1 MRGFSRRLVVLAGV
15 LLVPSVAF
23 AQASL
28 SGLVKDTSGAV
39 LPGVTV
45 EASSPVLIEKVRT
58 AVTDG
63 SGQYQ
68 ITELRPGS
76 YTVTFTLPGFNT
88 VKREGV
94 TLTGSGIT
102 SVDAEL
108 RVGALEETIT
118 VTGEAPTVDVQS
130 TTRQQVLTNEV
141 INALPTG
148 RNYQSLGT
156 LIAGVNTNNMDMGGA
171 MGDTMASLTIH
182 GSRNVDQRVLQNGVN
197 TMTLQ
202 AGGNIGIAVP
212 NPAMAAEVTIDTASV
227 SAEQPM
233 SGVRI
238 NYIPRDGGNSM
249 GGTSFFSI
257 ATAGMQGDNFSDE
270 LRSRGLATPNSI
282 KRIIDLT
289 PAFGGPIKKDR
300 LWFYFASRYNLAD
313 LYAAGMYYNKNAYN
327 PGAWTYEPDLS
338 RPAYAIQD
346 WEDAQ
351 IRFTSQVAPKH
362 KVAFVWDQQF
372 RCSCPHASPVSGV
385 TATRSPEAAAY
396 FRSPV
401 QQLLHSEWSSPMTN
415 RLLLEVVAL
424 HRTERWG
431 NMHQLPGYRSTE
443 VTAEQSRAL
452 AQIIPV
458 TEQSTGLQYRSRNTF
473 NNTWVPNYFYRFAA
487 SYVTGSH
494 AFKAGFNDMFGY
506 LDELQYTY
514 HAPYEFR
521 FNQGVPNQITLWAR
535 PYHIKTDQNHDF
547 GVFAQDRWTINRF
560 TLTLGVRFDN
570 LRTSFPD
577 QQVGPT
583 ELTPTRNI
591 TFPGG
596 ENLNWKDVTPR
607 LGATYDLFGDGKTAL
622 KVSANKYLQAQTL
635 NGIGRSPNPVTRLV
649 ESTTRSWTD
658 ANRNFVP
665 ECDLVSPV
673 ANGECGPL
681 ANNAFGVLS
690 TGFITFDDILLRG
703 WRNRGFNW
711 EFSGGIQR
719 EILPRVAVDV
729 GYFRRLYGN
738 FQITDNRA
746 VEASDFDQFSMVI
759 PAGLP
764 NAGKTVTGL
773 FDVRPAKFGQNVSNS
788 TISRVFGTE
797 IQHWDGFDLN
807 MSMRLQGGAVLSGGL
822 SSGKTTLDNCEVGKN
837 VPEALVLGDPN
848 TGAPIGGPPV
858 RLPLEWC
865 HRASPMLTQ
874 VKFLGAYTI
883 PRVDVQVSGTLQ
895 SIPGPEIRAD
905 YNLSTAL
912 AATSLGRPLAGGA
925 ANQTV
930 AAIKPL
936 SMYGDR
942 LNQVDVRLAKI
953 FRFGTTRTALNVDIF
968 NLFNVN
974 TVITENPNAGAFR
987 RPTGIVLARFLKIGA
1002 TFDF

>member
-1 MRGFSRRLVVLAGV
+1 MRGFTSRLVACAWL
-15 LLVPSVAF
+15 LLVPASAF

-28 SGLVKDTSGAV
+28 AGVVRDTSGAV

-45 EASSPVLIEKVRT
+45 EAASPVLIEKVRT

-63 SGQYQ
+63 NGQFQ
-68 ITELRPGS
+68 ITELRPGL
-76 YTVTFTLPGFNT
+76 YTVTFTLTGFNA

-94 TLTGSGIT
+94 TLSGSGTT

-130 TTRQQVLTNEV
+130 TTRQRVLESEV

-182 GSRNVDQRVLQNGVN
+182 GSRNIDQRVLQNGVN

-212 NPAMAAEVTIDTASV
+212 NPAMAAEVTIDTGSV

-233 SGVRI
+233 GGVRI
-238 NYIPRDGGNSM
+238 NYIPRDGGNKM
-249 GGTSFFSI
+249 GGTSFFSV
-257 ATAGMQGDNFSDE
+257 ATADMQGDNFSED
-270 LRSRGLATPNSI
+270 LRQRGLARPNSI
-282 KRIIDLT
+282 KRTIDLT
-289 PAFGGPIKKDR
+289 PAFGGPIRKDR
-300 LWFYFASRYNLAD
+300 LWYYFASRYNIAD

-327 PGAWTYEPDLS
+327 PNVWTYDPDLS
-338 RPAYAIQD
+338 RPAFAIQD

-351 IRFTSQVAPKH
+351 IRLTSQVAAKH

-372 RCSCPHASPVSGV
+372 RCSCPHAAPASGV

-401 QQLLHSEWSSPMTN
+401 QQLLHAEWTSPITN
-415 RLLLEVVAL
+415 RLLLEMVAL

-431 NMHQLPGYRSTE
+431 NMHQLPSYRSSE
-443 VTAEQSRAL
+443 VTAEQSRVL
-452 AQIIPV
+452 AQMIPV
-458 TEQSTGLQYRSRNTF
+458 TEQSTGLQYRSRNIF

-494 AFKAGFNDMFGY
+494 AFKAGFNDMFGF
-506 LDELQYTY
+506 LDELQYSY
-514 HAPYEFR
+514 HSPYEYR
-521 FNQGVPNQITLWAR
+521 FNLGVPNQITLWAR

-547 GVFAQDRWTINRF
+547 GSFAQDRWTINRL

-577 QQVGPT
+577 QEVGPT
-583 ELTPTRNI
+583 ELTPARSV

-635 NGIGRSPNPVTRLV
+635 NTIGRDPNPVLRLV
-649 ESTTRSWTD
+649 ESTTRAWTD

-665 ECDLVSPV
+665 ECDLISPA

-681 ANNAFGVLS
+681 ANNAFGVVS
-690 TGFITFDDILLRG
+690 TSFITFDDILLRG
-703 WRNRGFNW
+703 WGNRAYNW
-711 EFSGGIQR
+711 EFSAGVQR
-719 EILPRVAVDV
+719 EIVPRVGVDF
-729 GYFRRLYGN
+729 GFFRRLYGN
-738 FQITDNRA
+738 FRITDNRA
-746 VEASDFDQFSMVI
+746 VEASDFDQFSMVV

-764 NAGKTVTGL
+764 DAGKTVSGL
-773 FDVRPAKFGQNVSNS
+773 FDVKPAKFGQNVSNG
-788 TISRVFGTE
+788 TISRVFGSE
-797 IQHWDGFDLN
+797 IQHWNGFDLN
-807 MSMRLQGGAVLSGGL
+807 MNMRLQGGALLSGGI
-822 SSGKTTLDNCEVGKN
+822 SSGKTTLDNCEIGRS
-837 VPEALVLGDPN
+837 VPEALVLGDPA
-848 TGAPIGGPPV
+848 TGAPLAGPPI
-858 RLPLEWC
+858 RLPLDWC
-865 HRASPMLTQ
+865 HRESPMLTQ
-874 VKFLGAYTI
+874 VKFLGGYMV
-883 PRVDVQVSGTLQ
+883 PRVDVQVSGTFQ
-895 SIPGPEIRAD
+895 SIPGPEVRAD
-905 YNLSTAL
+905 YNLPTAL
-912 AATSLGRPLAGGA
+912 AGTSLGRPLSGNAV
-925 ANQTV
+925 NQTV

-936 SMYGDR
+936 SLYGER
-942 LNQVDVRLAKI
+942 LNQVDLRLAKI
-953 FRFGTTRTALNVDIF
+953 FRVGSTRTAVNLDIF
-968 NLFNVN
+968 NVFNVN
-974 TVITENPNAGAFR
+974 TVITENPNYLAFR